1 MMETFERVSIVL
13 PTYNG
18 AKYLRQSIDSCLNQT
33 YKNIELIIVDDGSMD
48 ETPQIIRS
56 YQDERI
62 KCIRHK
68 TNRGLPRGLNTGFA
82 MATGEYLTWT
92 SDDNCYAEDAI
103 ESMVAL
109 LHINKTID
117 FVYANYYA
125 INDNG
130 AVLQS
135 ISVGP
140 TENIRDY
147 NCIGPCFLYRR
158 KVYEVLGGYNPDAFL
173 AEDYEYWICVFK
185 RFRMQKLDKFIYWHR
200 FHPYNLTG
208 QYASEAKCCADR
220 IRDHRFKIRTITRPI
235 SFYLSMVIRNTRR
248 LMRAVIVNLFLVIGS
263 NYLFKENR
271 FNKARRK

>member
-1 MMETFERVSIVL
+1 METPEKVSIVL

-62 KCIRHK
+62 KYIRHDK
-68 TNRGLPRGLNTGFA
+68 NKRLPHALNAGFA

-92 SDDNCYAEDAI
+92 SDDNYYAEDAV

-109 LHINKTID
+109 LQINKMID

-130 AVLQS
+130 TVLQS

-140 TENIRDY
+140 SESLKEY

-173 AEDYEYWICVFK
+173 AEDYEYWIRIFK
-185 RFRMQKLDKFIYWHR
+185 KFEMQKLEKSIYWHR
-200 FHPYNLTG
+200 LHPRSLTG
-208 QYASEAKCCADR
+208 QHASEAKHRSAR
-220 IRDHRFKIRTITRPI
+220 IRDHYFKIHAIWRPI
-235 SFYLSMVIRNTRR
+235 SIYLSMGVSCLVGGVRVTRR
-248 LMRAVIVNLFLVIGS
+248 LLRAVTG
-263 NYLFKENR
+263 YNR
-271 FNKARRK
+271 FS

>member
-1 MMETFERVSIVL
+1 MVENAERVSIVL

-18 AKYLRQSIDSCLNQT
+18 AKYLRQSTDSCLNQT

-62 KCIRHK
+62 KYVRHGK
-68 TNRGLPRGLNTGFA
+68 NKRLPHALNTGFSI
-82 MATGEYLTWT
+82 ATGDYLTWT
-92 SDDNCYAEDAI
+92 SDDNYYAEEAI

-125 INDNG
+125 INDND

-140 TENIRDY
+140 SESLKKY

-158 KVYEVLGGYNPDAFL
+158 KVYEVLGGYNPEAFL
-173 AEDYEYWICVFK
+173 AEDYEYWIRVSK

-200 FHPYNLTG
+200 LHPRSLTG
-208 QYASEAKCCADR
+208 QHAGEAKHRADR
-220 IRDHRFKIRTITRPI
+220 IRDHYFKIHAIWRPI
-235 SFYLSMVIRNTRR
+235 LFYLFIVIRVTRR
-248 LMRAVIVNLFLVIGS
+248 LMKAVIVKLLSVISPIYLSKVIRS
-263 NYLFKENR
+263 NKVC
-271 FNKARRK
+271 KK